1 MTARIAC
8 PSCGTKIAG
17 RFCGNCGEK
26 RLSSHDFSV
35 RHYLE
40 EVVDVLVHFDSKL
53 LKSGWLLLR
62 RPGLLSTE
70 YLLGRR
76 VGYMGPLR
84 LFLFISV
91 IYFISLTLLHNAAVP
106 KPSDTQFNTFT
117 TPLATQLRGNNFY
130 GDYAARRV
138 DRTLLREKLD
148 YPALERLY
156 DQKTGVYSKT
166 LVFLL
171 IPVIAVL
178 LFLLFFTKRK
188 FFLEHLVIATHF
200 WSFALILI
208 GVLLPAVVIPA
219 VWLSAILGV
228 STAPV
233 LNDAVISYSLQ
244 FVLGVYLFYML
255 RRVYGSS
262 RWYSAVIAISL
273 AWSFFFIIWLF
284 RFFLFE
290 VTLRTI

>member
-8 PSCGTKIAG
+8 PSCGTWVAG

-26 RLSSHDFSV
+26 RLGSHDFSV
-35 RHYLE
+35 RHYFE
-40 EVVDVLVHFDSKL
+40 EAVDVLAHFDSKL

-76 VGYMGPLR
+76 VGYISPLR

-91 IYFISLTLLHNAAVP
+91 IYFISLTALHSDSVP
-106 KPSDTQFNTFT
+106 KPSSTQFNTFT
-117 TPLATQLRGNNFY
+117 TPLAIQLHGNDFY

-138 DRTLLREKLD
+138 DRSMAREKMD
-148 YPALERLY
+148 YPTLERLY

-178 LFLLFFTKRK
+178 LYLLFFTKRR

-208 GVLLPAVVIPA
+208 GVLLPIVVVPA
-219 VWLSAILGV
+219 VWLSAKMGM
-228 STAPV
+228 STAS
-233 LNDAVISYSLQ
+233 LLSDAVISYALQ
-244 FVLGVYLFYML
+244 CVLGVYLFFML
-255 RRVYGSS
+255 RRVYVSS
-262 RWYSAVIAISL
+262 RWYSAVIAISM
-273 AWSFFFIIWLF
+273 AWCFFFIIWLF